1 MQKAKIFNE
10 PHPTSSVTLYYMLLY
25 LMKMY
30 IIIKM
35 KSSIVFYILCQTTVS
50 DKFVT

>member
-10 PHPTSSVTLYYMLLY
+10 PYPTSSVTLYYMLLY

-30 IIIKM
+30 IIDQDEEQY
-35 KSSIVFYILCQTTVS
+35 SILYSLS
-50 DKFVT
+50 DNSQ